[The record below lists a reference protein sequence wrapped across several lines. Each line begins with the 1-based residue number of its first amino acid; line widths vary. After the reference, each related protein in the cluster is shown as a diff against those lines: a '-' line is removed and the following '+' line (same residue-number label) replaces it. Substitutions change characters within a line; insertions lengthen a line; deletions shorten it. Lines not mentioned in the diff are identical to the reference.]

1 MSATQ
6 QVPAPPTGLRPPGVR
21 RQATLIG
28 RLDLKRRLRD
38 RSIVIQ
44 VFLAPILLGLIV
56 GGAFAGGSGNL
67 EATIGLADADG
78 TGTTRAIADAVTG
91 SSEDGGVVFSAVDL
105 ADEAAAQAAVDDGA
119 VDAVV
124 LIPSGFTEAVLD
136 GSDTELVVVGR
147 AGAPITTGV
156 AQSLADG
163 VAAAVRARQVST
175 ATAVGTAEQLGVP
188 LDEAELARA
197 LEQPDLVVVADSRVE
212 NSFSLI
218 SFFAPGMAMIFLFFV
233 MGTTARSVLT
243 ERREGT
249 LDRILSGPTSPTGVL
264 LGKTLSVIALGLL
277 SLLTVYLFTTFAFG
291 VQWGDPIGVLLIIVS
306 SVIAIAGISLII
318 TGLART
324 EEQAQSLTII
334 GTLMLAILGGT
345 FVYTASGPMAAAR
358 AFTPNGQ
365 AAMGF
370 IDLAAGQ
377 ASWVDVLPRVAVI
390 LAIGLVTGAIG
401 LVAIRRGFAR

>member
-6 QVPAPPTGLRPPGVR
+6 EAPAATPILQAPHVG
-21 RQATLIG
+21 RQAVLVG

-67 EATIGLADADG
+67 EATIWVADADS
-78 TGTTRAIADAVTG
+78 TETTRAISDAVAG
-91 SSEDGGVVFSAVDL
+91 SSEDGGVIFRA
-105 ADEAAAQAAVDDGA
+105 ADVADQAQAQVVVDDGTA
-119 VDAVV
+119 DAVV
-124 LIPSGFTEAVLD
+124 LIPAGFTAAVRD
-136 GSDTELVVVGR
+136 GRDAELLVVGR
-147 AGAPITTGV
+147 AGSPIVTGV
-156 AQSLADG
+156 AQSLANG
-163 VAAAVRARQVST
+163 IAAAVRSQQIST
-175 ATAVGTAEQLGVP
+175 GTAVGTAEK
-188 LDEAELARA
+188 LDLPVDAAALARA
-197 LEQPDLVVVADSRVE
+197 LQQPELIVVTDSRME
-212 NSFSLI
+212 NSFNLI
-218 SFFAPGMAMIFLFFV
+218 SFFAPGMAMLFLFFV
-233 MGTTARSVLT
+233 MGTAARSILT

-264 LGKTLSVIALGLL
+264 LGKSLSVIALGLL

-291 VQWGDPIGVLLIIVS
+291 VDWGDPIGVLLIIFA

-345 FVYTASGPMAAAR
+345 FVYTGSGPMATAR

-370 IDLAAGQ
+370 IDLAAGE
-377 ASWVDVLPRVAVI
+377 ASWVAVLPRVAVI
-390 LAIGLVTGAIG
+390 LAIGLVTGTVG
-401 LVAIRRGFAR
+401 LLAIRRGFAR

>member
-6 QVPAPPTGLRPPGVR
+6 EAPARAAVLQPPGTG
-21 RQATLIG
+21 RQALLVG
-28 RLDLKRRLRD
+28 RLDLRRRLRD

-44 VFLAPILLGLIV
+44 VFLAPIVLGLIV

-67 EATIGLADADG
+67 EATIWVADADS
-78 TGTTRAIADAVTG
+78 TVTTQAITDAVTG
-91 SSEDGGVVFSAVDL
+91 SSEDGGVVFRA
-105 ADEAAAQAAVDDGA
+105 ADVADQTQAQAVVDGGSA
-119 VDAVV
+119 DAVV
-124 LIPSGFTEAVLD
+124 LIPAGFTASVRD
-136 GSDTELVVVGR
+136 GRGAELLVVGR
-147 AGAPITTGV
+147 AGSPIVTGV

-163 VAAAVRARQVST
+163 IAAAVRSQQIST
-175 ATAVGTAEQLGVP
+175 GTAVGTADQLSLSV
-188 LDEAELARA
+188 DAAALARA
-197 LEQPDLVVVADSRVE
+197 LQQPDLIVVTDSRME
-212 NSFSLI
+212 NSFNLI
-218 SFFAPGMAMIFLFFV
+218 SFFAPGMAMLFLFFV
-233 MGTTARSVLT
+233 MGTAARSILT

-277 SLLTVYLFTTFAFG
+277 SLMTVYLFTTFAFG
-291 VQWGDPIGVLLIIVS
+291 VDWGDPVGVLLIIFA

-334 GTLMLAILGGT
+334 GTLLLAVLGGT

-370 IDLAAGQ
+370 IDLAAGE
-377 ASWVDVLPRVAVI
+377 ATWVAVLPRVAVI
-390 LAIGLVTGAIG
+390 LAMGLVTGTIG
-401 LVAIRRGFAR
+401 LLAIRRGFGR